1 MSKTAHDIIIR
12 PLITEES
19 MAGAAA
25 KKYSFEVAKDA
36 NKIEIAQ
43 AIEALF
49 EGTKVAKVNTVNCL
63 GKLRR
68 YGRFE
73 GMTSDW
79 KKAIVTLT
87 EESKTIE
94 FFDGMM

>member
-1 MSKTAHDIIIR
+1 MSRLAQDIILR
-12 PLITEES
+12 PVITENS
-19 MAGAAA
+19 MDGIADR
-25 KKYSFEVAKDA
+25 KYTFEVAKDA
-36 NKIEIAQ
+36 NKIEIAK
-43 AIEALF
+43 AVEELF
-49 EGTKVAKVNTVNCL
+49 GVKVAKVNTINVD

-73 GMTSDW
+73 GFTASC

-87 EESKTIE
+87 EDSKTID